1 MKVLLCREIGFEC
14 AHEIYAQT
22 EEDVL
27 RQAAE
32 HARQEHGVEVTPELA
47 IRVQRLIRDQQEKES
62 V

>member
-1 MKVLLCREIGFEC
+1 MKVLRCREIGFEC
-14 AHEIYAQT
+14 AHEIHAQT
-22 EEDVL
+22 EEEVL

-47 IRVQRLIRDQQEKES
+47 TQVQRLIQDQPEKES